1 MTTPTDP
8 QHEAPRAQRP
18 PESDDRD
25 TGGSDDRHFRIAE
38 MIVGTAMMFVG
49 FLTILLSI
57 SGGFELAGVTPALLY
72 FAGMTI
78 WAHATIV
85 NTTIRYSVM
94 IVAITFALGFFHY
107 GEMHFWHKQVIFWG
121 TVAMVMFFMFK
132 TATPK
137 ERP

>member
-1 MTTPTDP
+1 MSI
-8 QHEAPRAQRP
+8 EP
-18 PESDDRD
+18 PEESPRPSHGPSSEDRD
-25 TGGSDDRHFRIAE
+25 AGSDDRHLRIAE

-85 NTTIRYSVM
+85 NTTVRYSVM

-107 GEMHFWHKQVIFWG
+107 GEMHFWHKQVIFWA

-132 TATPK
+132 TATPDGK
-137 ERP
+137 TKG